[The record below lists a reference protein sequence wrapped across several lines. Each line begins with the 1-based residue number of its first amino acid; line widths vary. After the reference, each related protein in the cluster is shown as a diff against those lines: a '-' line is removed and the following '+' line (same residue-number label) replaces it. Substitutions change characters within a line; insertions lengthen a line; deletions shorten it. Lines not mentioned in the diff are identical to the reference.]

1 MSDIQFKVDQSTIR
15 AAIAAEIIKMDE
27 LAEKASLQI
36 LIEGKNVAKALV
48 LKDTHDLERSIDEAS
63 TVTRLSPCIFNI
75 TLANGMDYG
84 EYQEYGPKEET
95 KKKWRFRTHI
105 RPGAMIMQVK
115 AGECIDR
122 VFGD

>member
-1 MSDIQFKVDQSTIR
+1 MIQFKIDQAALR
-15 AAIAAEIIKMDE
+15 AEIAAEIKRQDE
-27 LAEKASLQI
+27 LSEKAALQI
-36 LIEGKNVAKALV
+36 LIEGKNVAKANV

-63 TVTRLSPCIFNI
+63 TVTRKGPCIFDI

-95 KKKWRFRTHI
+95 KKKWRFKPHI

-115 AGECIDR
+115 APEVIDR
-122 VFGD
+122 IWG